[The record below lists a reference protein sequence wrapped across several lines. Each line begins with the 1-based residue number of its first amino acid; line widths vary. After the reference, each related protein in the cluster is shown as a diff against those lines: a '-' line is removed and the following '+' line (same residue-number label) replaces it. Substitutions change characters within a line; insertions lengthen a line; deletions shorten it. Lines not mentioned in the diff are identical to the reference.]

1 MPRRWDLSRWQT
13 ASARGVT
20 ASLLSAIVLG
30 LSPIFAKQA
39 YQAGVPWL
47 SVVALRTVIA
57 TVVLW
62 LLLLILARRY
72 LYIYPVGLVIC
83 AAAGVVNGVG
93 SLLYYN
99 GLHQLDASLSQL
111 LYALYPI
118 FLTLYYRA
126 DGRPISTFTLL
137 RLCLGLLAVCL
148 IAQVGMHTA
157 FNWAGVLMMLG
168 SSALYALHL
177 FINGHVLYEMPAPT
191 VTVYTLMAMS
201 VTVGVAYLGSAL
213 GGLPALPANGP
224 AWQAVLLLTGATMLS
239 RLLIFTGVKRL
250 GSLQAALLSLGE
262 TLIAVLA
269 ALIWLGETL
278 TPIQWLG
285 AALLG
290 VSILLVAREKS
301 LGTPPPPKPW
311 LQWLEVWFMSFL
323 PPPELEGKPPRK

>member
-1 MPRRWDLSRWQT
+1 MAWRWNLSRLRT
-13 ASARGVT
+13 SSARGVT

-57 TVVLW
+57 TLVLW
-62 LLLLILARRY
+62 VLLLAFARPY

-83 AAAGVVNGVG
+83 AAAGIVNGLG
-93 SLLYYN
+93 SLLYYS
-99 GLHQLDASLSQL
+99 GLHQLDASLAQL

-118 FLTLYYRA
+118 FLTLYYRL
-126 DGRPISTFTLL
+126 DGRPISAFTLL
-137 RLCLGLLAVCL
+137 RVGMGLLAVGL
-148 IAQVGMHTA
+148 IGQAGAHTA
-157 FNWAGVLMMLG
+157 SNWIGMLMMLG

-201 VTVGVAYLGSAL
+201 ATVGLAYVGGAL
-213 GGLPALPANGP
+213 GGLPAFPANG
-224 AWQAVLLLTGATMLS
+224 AGWQAVLLLTGATMLS

-262 TLIAVLA
+262 SLVAVLA
-269 ALIWLGETL
+269 ALIWLGEKL
-278 TPIQWLG
+278 APIQWLG
-285 AALLG
+285 AALLAA
-290 VSILLVAREKS
+290 SILLVSHEKS

-311 LQWLEVWFMSFL
+311 LQWLENWFISFR
-323 PPPELEGKPPRK
+323 PPPELEGKPPSK